1 MTEPATFVNCSV
13 PPGVRITF
21 ESPVYLNGVTVSSDV
36 RIGAFTYF
44 NEGCRIGT
52 LERIGRFCSIAPDVT
67 IGLGNHP
74 TNYLST
80 HPLFFRSA
88 SMFAD
93 WNPPDMGVTRTMEVI
108 KNAPVIGN
116 DVWIGTR
123 VTIARGVTIG
133 DGAIIGAGSLVT
145 ADVPPYA
152 VFAGTPAKLIR
163 YRFSP
168 EQIAALLELQWWNYP
183 LDVMKDLPVDD
194 VGACIP
200 QLRDRIAQSG
210 VVTYESFIVTGD

>member
-1 MTEPATFVNCSV
+1 VA
-13 PPGVRITF
+13 
-21 ESPVYLNGVTVSSDV
+21 VSSDV

-44 NEGCRIGT
+44 NQGCRIGT
-52 LERIGRFCSIAPDVT
+52 LERIGRFCSIAPDVS

-88 SMFAD
+88 SVFAD
-93 WNPPDMGVTRTMEVI
+93 WNPPDMGVARTADVI
-108 KNAPVIGN
+108 KDAPVIGN

-145 ADVPPYA
+145 GDVPPYA
-152 VFAGTPAKLIR
+152 IFAGMPAKLIR

-183 LDVMKDLPVDD
+183 LDVMTDLQVDD

-200 QLRDRIAQSG
+200 QLRERIAQSS
-210 VVTYESFIVTGD
+210 VVTYENFIVTGE